1 MFIALDLFAAPG
13 DPVGR
18 LVKPSLVKPHI
29 PSRVES
35 LADSAGAEAAA
46 L

>member
-18 LVKPSLVKPHI
+18 LVKPSLVTLDV
-29 PSRVES
+29 PSRVDD
-35 LADSAGAEAAA
+35 LADSAGPEAAV